1 MDEKDILIQRLF
13 DEIAALKQIIA
24 EQAKQIE
31 RQALIIAE
39 QSTRITELEKRLG
52 KNSNNSSKPPS
63 SDGLSKPPSTNRTS
77 SLRQTGKNKSG
88 GQPGHKGETLKRSET
103 PDNIEHHKIM
113 QCPACSSTLESID
126 PIGVIKRQVFDIPLP
141 KIFVTE
147 HQAEIKIC
155 SCCSKRVTATFPY
168 GVNAPVQYGAVV
180 KSYAIYFQQQY
191 IPEDRLQETFRDL
204 FNIDL
209 ATATLNNFS
218 EATYDQLSEFEADVL
233 SKIKTAP
240 VKHLDETGFRIGG
253 KTQWLHVAATN
264 ALTYYHASQKR
275 KSLIVE
281 MSGIVV
287 HDHWKSYYKMPNVL
301 HALCNQHHLRE
312 LKAVIEFDQE
322 KWARKMQRFLRFT
335 LHYRHFYDEKPIP
348 HEKLEKL
355 KSLYEKIVNEGVL
368 YHDQLPAY
376 AKKNKRGRTA
386 KRTGHNLVLRLKNYR
401 DDVLRFLT
409 NPSVPFTNNQAERD
423 IRMMKCKQKI
433 SGGFRTVK
441 GAEIFIRIRGFIS
454 TARKQGWNVF
464 ESIQQ
469 VVRGC
474 VPMVP

>member
-24 EQAKQIE
+24 EQSA
-31 RQALIIAE
+31 RIA
-39 QSTRITELEKRLG
+39 ELEKRLG

-103 PDNIEHHKIM
+103 PDHIEHHKIT
-113 QCPACSSTLESID
+113 QCPTCSSSLESID
-126 PIGVIKRQVFDIPLP
+126 PVGVVKRQVFDIPLP

-147 HQAEIKIC
+147 HHAEIKIC
-155 SCCSKRVTATFPY
+155 SCCNKRATAPFPY

-218 EATYDQLSEFEADVL
+218 ESAHDELSEFDADVL
-233 SKIKTAP
+233 SKIKAAL
-240 VKHLDETGFRIGG
+240 VKHLDETGFRISG
-253 KTQWLHVAATN
+253 KTQWLHVAATS
-264 ALTYYHASQKR
+264 ALTYYHASSKR
-275 KSLIVE
+275 KSLIAG
-281 MSGIVV
+281 MSGVVV
-287 HDHWKSYYKMPNVL
+287 HDHWKSYYKMPDVL

-322 KWARKMQRFLRFT
+322 KWARKMQRFLRFA

-348 HEKLEKL
+348 HKKLERLIKL
-355 KSLYEKIVNEGVL
+355 YDKIVNEGVL

-376 AKKNKRGRTA
+376 AKKSKRGRTA

-401 DDVLRFLT
+401 DDVLRFIT
-409 NPSVPFTNNQAERD
+409 NPLVPFTNNQAERD
-423 IRMMKCKQKI
+423 VRMMKCKQKI

-474 VPMVP
+474 VPIVA